1 MDGITSVPLL
11 AGRALPSRAKGR
23 LYSAWVCNMLYGGAV
38 GPHRIKGGGDEI
50 SKNKKGGI

>member
-23 LYSAWVCNMLYGGAV
+23 LYSACVCNIMLYGGAV
-38 GPHRIKGGGDEI
+38 GPHRIKGGDEI